1 MLPKLGDHEIFF
13 ALYAASTA
21 ALCQTDIWVF
31 RQHGPS
37 KSLQVCKRMVIDWN
51 WTKSQQQE
59 ASDAPK
65 RPSGHISAFN
75 YFVKNTRPRLLDLHP
90 HLKEVTNNEV
100 NKILG
105 HLWRKAPDTV
115 VEDCERLSAKDRER
129 FTKEM
134 NIYRQKQAENSASTS
149 SVNLSR
155 SQTCTQSGQFSKPQI
170 QQGQRHRVSDS
181 ADECTEGADR
191 RKRGRTV
198 YSWFLEQECKYL
210 QAAVGASSETS
221 ALVGERWR
229 AMTRTEREFSAA
241 LYGSCEGNMAH

>member
-1 MLPKLGDHEIFF
+1 VRDCRLKIERGLQRCYKTGRMESVVAYHEVRF
-13 ALYAASTA
+13 
-21 ALCQTDIWVF
+21 LCTQ
-31 RQHGPS
+31 
-37 KSLQVCKRMVIDWN
+37 
-51 WTKSQQQE
+51 
-59 ASDAPK
+59 
-65 RPSGHISAFN
+65 
-75 YFVKNTRPRLLDLHP
+75 
-90 HLKEVTNNEV
+90 
-100 NKILG
+100 
-105 HLWRKAPDTV
+105 
-115 VEDCERLSAKDRER
+115 
-129 FTKEM
+129 EM